1 MQCVINC
8 YEAMKEITIEIKPNV
23 YRPKLTQM
31 GEFCLYN
38 LTR

>member
-8 YEAMKEITIEIKPNV
+8 YEAMKEITIEIKPDV

-31 GEFCLYN
+31 GEFYLCN
-38 LTR
+38 LT